1 LILSEAAS
9 RRPGWPLP
17 LLPAQILWCNVV
29 TNGIAD
35 VALAFEPGEKALYN
49 RSPRPP
55 KEGVLNGILVERL
68 VLVGVWLSA
77 GTLLMFWW
85 KSGGGNENLDV
96 ARTAALTTLVLF
108 QKVHVFNCRSES
120 DSIFKKSLMKN
131 KLLFIGVLTSLAI
144 HVAALY
150 IPVTQELLRFT
161 PLDAIT
167 WAAAVGIAATA
178 IIVNE
183 AHKRFRP

>member
-1 LILSEAAS
+1 MRMR
-9 RRPGWPLP
+9 RRPVRQDKMSGAAYPPLQ
-17 LLPAQILWCNVV
+17 L
-29 TNGIAD
+29 TRFG
-35 VALAFEPGEKALYN
+35 
-49 RSPRPP
+49 
-55 KEGVLNGILVERL
+55 
-68 VLVGVWLSA
+68 A
-77 GTLLMFWW
+77 G
-85 KSGGGNENLDV
+85 GDENLDV

-120 DSIFKKSLMKN
+120 VSIFKKSLLKN
-131 KLLFIGVLTSLAI
+131 KLLLVGVLTSLAI
-144 HVAALY
+144 HIAALY

-161 PLDAIT
+161 PLDALT